1 MSVVNAKHLSDVI
14 GLSQSKLVAYVVFSP
29 KLDKQIIITNETYEE
44 LERESVELDRLE
56 KSQERQQF
64 IKASRLSDVVGRIDE
79 LKVLSYVVYSSTLGR
94 NIILSQNLWTALE
107 QQYNIV
113 NDICFN
119 QEDIAFTL

>member
-14 GLSQSKLVAYVVFSP
+14 GLGQSKLVAHVLFSQ
-29 KLDKQIIITNETYEE
+29 KLDKQIIVTNETYEE
-44 LERESVELDRLE
+44 LEREGIELDRLE

-79 LKVLSYVVYSSTLGR
+79 LKVLSYVVYSSALGR

-107 QQYNIV
+107 QQHNIV

-119 QEDIAFTL
+119 EEDVAFSL

>member
-14 GLSQSKLVAYVVFSP
+14 GLSQSKLVAHVVFSP
-29 KLDKQIIITNETYEE
+29 KLDKQIIVTNETYEE
-44 LERESVELDRLE
+44 LEREGIELDRLE

-79 LKVLSYVVYSSTLGR
+79 LKVLSYVVYSSALGR
-94 NIILSQNLWTALE
+94 NIILSQNLWIALE
-107 QQYNIV
+107 QQHNIV

-119 QEDIAFTL
+119 QEDIAFSL

>member
-44 LERESVELDRLE
+44 LERESIELDRLE